1 MSEASID
8 TVLIVCDDEKYSAD
22 LISALVDGGSNVVG
36 PVSRANMALA
46 LAAQTS
52 PTVAIVARPPTGRR
66 DATALAR
73 ELMDTWGVRS
83 LVLEAAQPEGVPPEA
98 RPWEPAPGEFA
109 GLRAALARMNGAPL
123 V

>member
-1 MSEASID
+1 MYGASVD

-22 LISALVDGGSNVVG
+22 LISALIESGSNVVG
-36 PVSRANMALA
+36 PVTRANMALA

-66 DATALAR
+66 DADALAR

-83 LVLEAAQPEGVPPEA
+83 LVLEGARPEGIPPDE

-109 GLRAALARMNGAPL
+109 SLRAALERMNGAPL
-123 V
+123 A